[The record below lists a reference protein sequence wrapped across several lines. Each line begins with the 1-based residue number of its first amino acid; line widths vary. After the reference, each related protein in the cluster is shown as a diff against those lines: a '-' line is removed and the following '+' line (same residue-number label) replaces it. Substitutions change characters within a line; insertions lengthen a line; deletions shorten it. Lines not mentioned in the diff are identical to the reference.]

1 MSAETR
7 QPRAY
12 RSPLRS
18 RQAAETRDRILDAAG
33 ASFAADG
40 YGRTTLAAIADRAGV
55 SVETVQ
61 ANGPK
66 RALLVAAFERAF
78 TGDEGS
84 HQIAEREVGR
94 QILATPDLA
103 AMRAGIIGFV
113 VAANERTAAL
123 WRAYVSAA
131 DSDPEVMAAL
141 DDMYARRGN
150 DIAAAVAGLVER
162 GAPIADPRRAADVLS
177 FLLSPEGYEQLVLR
191 AGWSHDAYA
200 RWLDDAIAALR

>member
-1 MSAETR
+1 MNAETR

-18 RQAAETRDRILDAAG
+18 RQAAETRDRILDAA
-33 ASFAADG
+33 ATRFAADG
-40 YGRTTLAAIADRAGV
+40 YGRTTLAAIAEQAGV

-66 RALLVAAFERAF
+66 RALLVASFERAF

-103 AMRAGIIGFV
+103 TMRAGIIGFV
-113 VAANERTAAL
+113 VAANERTAGL

-131 DSDPEVMAAL
+131 DSDPAVRATL
-141 DDMYARRGN
+141 DDMYGRRRN
-150 DIAAAVAGLVER
+150 DVTAAVAGLVSR
-162 GAPIADPRRAADVLS
+162 GAPITDPARAADVLS
-177 FLLSPEGYEQLVLR
+177 FVLSPEGYEQLVLR
-191 AGWSHDAYA
+191 SGWSSAAYA
-200 RWLDDAIAALR
+200 AWLDEAIAAL